1 MVDKS
6 MIILLIV
13 STAICFLIPLGSL
26 IYFARLKNNNI
37 RPFLIGMLVFFVSQI
52 LIRIPIISYI
62 LPNSTW
68 YLKLSTNPYL
78 YGIFLGLTA
87 GIFEEVGRY
96 LGFKYLLKKNHR
108 WIDGISYGFG
118 HGGIEAILITGA
130 SLFSTLIC
138 SLIINSGGNLPS
150 GIYNQITALGGMEV
164 ILSGIERISAMIIHI
179 GLSLIVLYGIRA
191 KKLIYLGIAILIHTI
206 VNAPLVI
213 LPAVFN
219 VGILGIELYILM
231 CALVL
236 LLFIFKSKKLYK
248 KEEKTYEKN

>member
-1 MVDKS
+1 
-6 MIILLIV
+6 
-13 STAICFLIPLGSL
+13 
-26 IYFARLKNNNI
+26 
-37 RPFLIGMLVFFVSQI
+37 
-52 LIRIPIISYI
+52 
-62 LPNSTW
+62 
-68 YLKLSTNPYL
+68 
-78 YGIFLGLTA
+78 
-87 GIFEEVGRY
+87 
-96 LGFKYLLKKNHR
+96 
-108 WIDGISYGFG
+108 
-118 HGGIEAILITGA
+118 
-130 SLFSTLIC
+130 
-138 SLIINSGGNLPS
+138 
-150 GIYNQITALGGMEV
+150 MEV